1 VVVTHFAPHRRCVAP
16 EHEGSDVSPYFVTN
30 LAWLMEKHRI
40 DLWCYG
46 HTHTNTDFVAE
57 NGCRVISNQ
66 LGYPGARTR
75 MQGGIQFDTGFSSEL
90 LIEI

>member
-1 VVVTHFAPHRRCVAP
+1 M
-16 EHEGSDVSPYFVTN
+16 SPYFVTD
-30 LAWLMEKHRI
+30 LAWMMEKYPI

-46 HTHTNTDFVAE
+46 HTHTNLSFEAE
-57 NGCRVISNQ
+57 NGCRVACNQ

-75 MQGGIQFDTGFSSEL
+75 LHGGAPFDTGFRDDL